1 MWIPYQEEKEVI
13 PHFFYLTNVHN
24 KGGAWSIF
32 SGNVWVFVLVGI
44 VAVLAIFFFLEKEK
58 SLSKLEIF
66 LYTILIGGIIGNLV
80 DRILLG
86 YVIDYLG
93 FIFGNYYFPVFNF
106 ADMGIVL
113 SIFLLMAISIKEE
126 YRCKK

>member
-1 MWIPYQEEKEVI
+1 MKKKICLFSILFVIIDQILKKVVTMWIPYQEEKEVI

-58 SLSKLEIF
+58 SL
-66 LYTILIGGIIGNLV
+66 
-80 DRILLG
+80 
-86 YVIDYLG
+86 
-93 FIFGNYYFPVFNF
+93 
-106 ADMGIVL
+106 
-113 SIFLLMAISIKEE
+113 
-126 YRCKK
+126 